1 MIGSTNFFMKSK
13 NRKKKEH
20 KLKVKAKK
28 NDLFLREK
36 TGNNIPRQS
45 NEIL

>member
-1 MIGSTNFFMKSK
+1 MKSK

-36 TGNNIPRQS
+36 TGSNISWQS
-45 NEIL
+45 DKILQED